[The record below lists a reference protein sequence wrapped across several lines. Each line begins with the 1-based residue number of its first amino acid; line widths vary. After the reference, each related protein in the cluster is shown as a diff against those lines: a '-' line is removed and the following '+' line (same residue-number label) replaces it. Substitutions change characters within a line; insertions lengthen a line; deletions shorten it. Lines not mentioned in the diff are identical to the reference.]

1 MYTTRVKKALV
12 QTDNKVVPSEQKL
25 NSLSSYIE

>member
-1 MYTTRVKKALV
+1 MYATRVKKALV

-25 NSLSSYIE
+25 NRVCQVT

>member
-1 MYTTRVKKALV
+1 MYATRVQALV